1 MKIIETKGLPH
12 TLTQKDG
19 KTFRLFARQEA
30 TLPDNLISDEFYA
43 EQKDKGLVL
52 IPDVKEDKTITKGG
66 TK

>member
-19 KTFRLFARQEA
+19 KTFRLFARQEVE
-30 TLPDNLISDEFYA
+30 LSDNLISDEFYA
-43 EQKDKGLVL
+43 EQKIGGLILV
-52 IPDVKEDKTITKGG
+52 PDVKEDNKSVKGG